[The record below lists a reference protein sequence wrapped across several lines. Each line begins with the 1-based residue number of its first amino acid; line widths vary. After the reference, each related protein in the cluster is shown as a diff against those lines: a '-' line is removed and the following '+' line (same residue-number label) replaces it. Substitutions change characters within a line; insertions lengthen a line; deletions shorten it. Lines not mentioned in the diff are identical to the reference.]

1 MENHC
6 SLRFQI
12 SLLIF
17 VVVMTTD
24 GIMQLSPSVL
34 LCICIACIVNP
45 LM

>member
-12 SLLIF
+12 RLLIF

-34 LCICIACIVNP
+34 LYAFV
-45 LM
+45 LRV